1 MSEANHPTPDQEAI
15 QAVLDRGNAVWVVFG
30 VYSDRS
36 SSKILGVYTDQWAA
50 QDRVDMLREGNSA
63 YFVNYAKVPLN
74 KTFGVEL
81 NP

>member
-1 MSEANHPTPDQEAI
+1 MTEKEMTTQEAI

-36 SSKILGVYTDQWAA
+36 GSKILGVYTDQWAA
-50 QDRVDMLREGNSA
+50 QDRVDMLREAGSV
-63 YFVNYAKVPLN
+63 YSVNYAKVPLN